1 MAISVLGRNEFIMP
15 NDAEVGD
22 VIVMTKA
29 LGTQLCSN
37 SMQWLKSRPERWQ
50 KVENIISKEEVYT
63 AFDKANELMSTLNLS
78 GAILMKKYKARA
90 STDITGFGV

>member
-1 MAISVLGRNEFIMP
+1 MP

-22 VIVMTKA
+22 LIVMTKA

-37 SMQWLKSRPERWQ
+37 SMQWLKAKPDKWQ
-50 KVENIISKEEVYT
+50 KVENIISKEEVQV
-63 AFDKANELMSTLNLS
+63 AFDKGNELMGTLNLS

-90 STDITGFGV
+90 STDITGFGVHGHANLLASC